1 MKKQLLRILLVAC
14 LLVVLL
20 PTAALA
26 EGTGYELIGGTEGF
40 SGEGPGNL
48 VDGNI
53 NTKWCLEHKQMSW
66 VIFKTPE
73 PMKVTGYSI
82 TTGNDNAENHGRN
95 PKSWELYGS
104 TEVLDSSNSRWEA
117 IVNVGSDT
125 TLQDK
130 NSTTYYFDL
139 DRQTEKA
146 YQYFMLKI
154 SATQSSSVMQM
165 SEFALTSCAHEWQTI
180 TVAPTCAEDGY
191 TYEKCSLCGRETEK
205 TAGSSATGHHY
216 VNGECEYCGL
226 KPQNHYLCGG
236 GTCTQIGD
244 HTCTERTEFTP
255 WEKTDS
261 LPTESGHYFLNVD
274 VTIGETW
281 KPADGTQLCLNG
293 HSIVQTSGT
302 NTNQVAAITVEKGK
316 TFTLTDC
323 AATPGTITHQSDAKG
338 CGVSVNNG
346 SFIMYGGKI
355 SGNTSSGSNGGEGG
369 GAYISNGSFTMYGGE
384 ISGNTAD
391 SHGGGVR
398 LTFGSGFTMYGGKIS
413 NNYAAKYGGG
423 ISAYESV
430 NITLNNGQI
439 IGNTA
444 GIYGGGISMI
454 GGSSDFSD
462 TNLYIK
468 GGEIRGNKVLNRSNS
483 EEIRGGGIYISRST
497 AYMTGG
503 RISENSIEGNP
514 SFYSSGA
521 GVAVD
526 GIFHMNGG
534 EITNN
539 TNGLTVCGG
548 GGVYVGGTFYMTAG
562 TISGNYV
569 YGCGGGFMV
578 LGALHMTGGT
588 ITGNSAWH
596 GGGVYV
602 ATKKAEMID
611 KQNYSNSISSSRAN
625 MTVGGTAK
633 ITGNVRRGSKN
644 ADTGLYENTEEN
656 NVYLPFSDEYFD
668 QKIKVLQGADALTTG
683 AYISV
688 GTQNLPTA
696 ATTIPITDKA
706 PESSAYFHSDRPGYD
721 IGASDSAV
729 VLKVG
734 RKVPKLSLTTVS
746 VPYTGSDIPA
756 TAITGTATYNGETV
770 PGTWSWKDGN
780 APKTVADSTTN
791 GNQWYAVFTPTDG
804 TTYYSKDAE
813 VTVTIAPKPVTATV
827 TVTDKT
833 YDTTNTA
840 TVSAAVTTEEGL
852 AAGDTITITG
862 LTGTFDNVNAGTG
875 KTVTVN
881 ASNVS
886 ISGDDKDNYSVTI
899 PATAQGT
906 ILKADQTAPGA
917 PTVKADAT
925 TSAKVELEPIT
936 TTGFGAVQYAAS
948 TTTAAPT
955 DESAWQASAVFTGLT
970 KNTQYY
976 FFARYAGDANHNPSP
991 ASTGTSN
998 QTLDTYTITYDLNG
1012 GSGTTPTAQTQD
1024 VGTGFTT
1031 AVKDGFDRT
1040 GYSFLGWAA
1049 TESAATAPYAAG
1061 AAVSGV
1067 AANTTLYAVW
1077 QPIIYNIDYA
1087 LNGGTVSTANPETYT
1102 VETASFTLNNP
1113 TRIGYTFAGWTD
1125 GSGSDAQLTVTVATG
1140 SVGHRTYTAT
1150 WTAKQ

>member
-66 VIFKTPE
+66 VIFKTPDAI
-73 PMKVTGYSI
+73 KVTGYAI

-95 PKSWELYGS
+95 PKSWTLYGS
-104 TEVLDSSNSRWEA
+104 TEELGSSSSQWEA

-139 DRQTEKA
+139 DSQTEKA

-154 SATQSSSVMQM
+154 YATQGNSVMQM
-165 SEFALTSCAHEWQTI
+165 SEFTLTSCAHEWKTI

-205 TAGSSATGHHY
+205 TAGLPATGHTY
-216 VNGECEYCGL
+216 VNNVCKDCGL
-226 KPQNHYLCGG
+226 KKHIHVLCGG
-236 GTCTQIGD
+236 DTCTQTG
-244 HTCTERTEFTP
+244 HTCTEPTEFTP

-302 NTNQVAAITVEKGK
+302 STNQVAAITVEAGR

-346 SFIMYGGKI
+346 SFIMYGG
-355 SGNTSSGSNGGEGG
+355 E
-369 GAYISNGSFTMYGGE
+369 
-384 ISGNTAD
+384 
-391 SHGGGVR
+391 
-398 LTFGSGFTMYGGKIS
+398 IS
-413 NNYAAKYGGG
+413 NNDAAEYGGG
-423 ISAYESV
+423 ISAYGSV

-454 GGSSDFSD
+454 GGSSDFSG

-539 TNGLTVCGG
+539 TSAVKACGG

-569 YGCGGGFMV
+569 YGCGGGI
-578 LGALHMTGGT
+578 LAAGTLLRMTGGT

-602 ATKKAEMID
+602 ATKKVEKID
-611 KQNYSNSISSSRAN
+611 GMSYSNSICSFAAD

-756 TAITGTATYNGETV
+756 TAITGTATFNGNTV
-770 PGTWSWKDGN
+770 SGSWSWKNGN
-780 APKTVADSTTN
+780 APKVVADSSSN
-791 GNQWYAVFTPTDG
+791 GKLWYAVFTPDDTATYESMTTEVSVTVSPKPLTVIVDPGTGDANILHGKIREYQPDNYTVELTGGDLSGVVGDDVVRMELGTGTLTINTPGDRDVTTNITLTGADCENYTIKEQPTGVTAHINQRYLSRNNSSLPNAVVTLTPSAFSYDGLPHAPSSVTVTLDGYTLTQGKDYSCKITEQTDPG
-804 TTYYSKDAE
+804 TYE
-813 VTVTIAPKPVTATV
+813 VTVEAIPYSFYRGSIKQTWEITNGPIPEPTV
-827 TVTDKT
+827 MMT
-833 YDTTNTA
+833 YKLSTNI
-840 TVSAAVTTEEGL
+840 V
-852 AAGDTITITG
+852 TITG
-862 LTGTFDNVNAGTG
+862 LPKGVTATLIVAQYNGSQMVDVRVREVLANVSFPPGTFDETKGDSYKAFLLNSTG
-875 KTVTVN
+875 V
-881 ASNVS
+881 
-886 ISGDDKDNYSVTI
+886 
-899 PATAQGT
+899 P
-906 ILKADQTAPGA
+906 LCE
-917 PTVKADAT
+917 
-925 TSAKVELEPIT
+925 AKV
-936 TTGFGAVQYAAS
+936 
-948 TTTAAPT
+948 
-955 DESAWQASAVFTGLT
+955 
-970 KNTQYY
+970 
-976 FFARYAGDANHNPSP
+976 
-991 ASTGTSN
+991 
-998 QTLDTYTITYDLNG
+998 
-1012 GSGTTPTAQTQD
+1012 
-1024 VGTGFTT
+1024 
-1031 AVKDGFDRT
+1031 
-1040 GYSFLGWAA
+1040 A
-1049 TESAATAPYAAG
+1049 T
-1061 AAVSGV
+1061 
-1067 AANTTLYAVW
+1067 
-1077 QPIIYNIDYA
+1077 
-1087 LNGGTVSTANPETYT
+1087 
-1102 VETASFTLNNP
+1102 
-1113 TRIGYTFAGWTD
+1113 
-1125 GSGSDAQLTVTVATG
+1125 
-1140 SVGHRTYTAT
+1140 
-1150 WTAKQ
+1150 

>member
-26 EGTGYELIGGTEGF
+26 AGTGYELIGGTEGY

-104 TEVLDSSNSRWEA
+104 TKELGSSSNEWES
-117 IVNVGSDT
+117 IDCVDSDT
-125 TLQDK
+125 TLQDE

-139 DRQTEKA
+139 GSQTGTA

-154 SATQSSSVMQM
+154 NATQSSSVMQM
-165 SEFALTSCAHEWQTI
+165 SEFALTSCTHEWQTI
-180 TVAPTCAEDGY
+180 TVKPTCAEDGY
-191 TYEKCSLCGRETEK
+191 TYKTCSLCGRETEK
-205 TAGSSATGHHY
+205 TAGSPATGHDY
-216 VNGECEYCGL
+216 VNDVCKVCGL
-226 KPQNHYLCGG
+226 KKHIHVLCGG
-236 GTCTQIGD
+236 GTCTHTGD
-244 HTCTERTEFTP
+244 HTCAERTEFTP

-261 LPTESGHYFLNVD
+261 LPTESGKYFLNVD

-302 NTNQVAAITVEKGK
+302 NTNQVAAITVEAGR

-323 AATPGTITHQSDAKG
+323 AATPGTITHQSGAKSV
-338 CGVSVNNG
+338 GVLVSGG

-355 SGNTSSGSNGGEGG
+355 SGNTSSNSNGGDGG
-369 GAYISNGSFTMYGGE
+369 GVTLTGGSFTMCGGE
-384 ISGNTAD
+384 ISGNTAKND
-391 SHGGGVR
+391 GGGVC
-398 LTFGSGFTMYGGKIS
+398 LKDGSFTMYGGKIS
-413 NNYAAKYGGG
+413 GNTAENDGGGVGLDYGGGFTMEGGEISNNYAAGSGGG
-423 ISAYESV
+423 IGAYGSV

-439 IGNTA
+439 TGNTA
-444 GIYGGGISMI
+444 KEDGGGVFLI
-454 GGSSDFSD
+454 GGNDNDYST
-462 TNLYIK
+462 TNLFIN
-468 GGEIRGNKVLNRSNS
+468 GGEIRGNKVLNWSNS
-483 EEIRGGGIYISRST
+483 AEIHGGGIYVARST

-521 GVAVD
+521 GVAAS

-539 TNGLTVCGG
+539 TSAVKACGG

-569 YGCGGGFMV
+569 YGCGGGI
-578 LGALHMTGGT
+578 LAAGTLLRMTGGT

-602 ATKKAEMID
+602 ATKKVEKID
-611 KQNYSNSISSSRAN
+611 GMSYSNSICSFAAD

-729 VLKVG
+729 ILKVG
-734 RKVPKLSLTTVS
+734 KKVPKLS
-746 VPYTGSDIPA
+746 PPR
-756 TAITGTATYNGETV
+756 
-770 PGTWSWKDGN
+770 
-780 APKTVADSTTN
+780 
-791 GNQWYAVFTPTDG
+791 
-804 TTYYSKDAE
+804 
-813 VTVTIAPKPVTATV
+813 
-827 TVTDKT
+827 
-833 YDTTNTA
+833 
-840 TVSAAVTTEEGL
+840 SA
-852 AAGDTITITG
+852 
-862 LTGTFDNVNAGTG
+862 
-875 KTVTVN
+875 
-881 ASNVS
+881 
-886 ISGDDKDNYSVTI
+886 
-899 PATAQGT
+899 
-906 ILKADQTAPGA
+906 
-917 PTVKADAT
+917 
-925 TSAKVELEPIT
+925 
-936 TTGFGAVQYAAS
+936 
-948 TTTAAPT
+948 
-955 DESAWQASAVFTGLT
+955 
-970 KNTQYY
+970 
-976 FFARYAGDANHNPSP
+976 
-991 ASTGTSN
+991 
-998 QTLDTYTITYDLNG
+998 
-1012 GSGTTPTAQTQD
+1012 
-1024 VGTGFTT
+1024 
-1031 AVKDGFDRT
+1031 
-1040 GYSFLGWAA
+1040 
-1049 TESAATAPYAAG
+1049 
-1061 AAVSGV
+1061 
-1067 AANTTLYAVW
+1067 
-1077 QPIIYNIDYA
+1077 
-1087 LNGGTVSTANPETYT
+1087 
-1102 VETASFTLNNP
+1102 
-1113 TRIGYTFAGWTD
+1113 
-1125 GSGSDAQLTVTVATG
+1125 
-1140 SVGHRTYTAT
+1140 
-1150 WTAKQ
+1150 